1 VNLSTRSRLSVC
13 QFLILFSRDE
23 LVLLFGKYQPPTDA
37 LEDRWGSG
45 KSTIIAVRDTVLE
58 APASAVGEL
67 LQEIARTRSS
77 MRTSVSPR
85 YRFDER
91 WEDLERCLEL
101 DGYGLEKDEW
111 GRELNRFAPIEP
123 KIDGAAQ
130 AEDDLTRELHRSGLN
145 EKDEL
150 LRMLDNSADA
160 FRRGNF
166 NGCLGSARVALQ
178 SLATS
183 IAKSRQASH
192 PGSFDASKWGQV
204 VAYLRTSGLIT
215 QQQEVGITGVFSL
228 LSPGSHSPVGFTE
241 QEFARLGR
249 SLGVSLCYF
258 LVKTFNGP
266 SQ

>member
-13 QFLILFSRDE
+13 QFLALFNRDE
-23 LVLLFGKYQPPTDA
+23 LVLLFGKYQLQTDA
-37 LEDRWGSG
+37 LEDKWGLARSVV
-45 KSTIIAVRDTVLE
+45 IAIRDAILE
-58 APASAVGEL
+58 APALAVGEL

-77 MRTSVSPR
+77 MRTAITPR

-123 KIDGAAQ
+123 TIDGASQ
-130 AEDDLTRELHRSGLN
+130 AEDDLTKELRRSGLN
-145 EKDEL
+145 EKEEI
-150 LRMLDNSADA
+150 LRVLNNSADA
-160 FRRGNF
+160 FRRGDF

-178 SLATS
+178 TVGTS
-183 IAKSRQASH
+183 IAKFRQASH
-192 PGSFDASKWGQV
+192 PGSFDPSKWGQV
-204 VAYLRTSGLIT
+204 VQYLRTSGLIT
-215 QQQEVGITGVFSL
+215 HQQEVGIAGVFSF

-249 SLGVSLCYF
+249 SLAVSLCYF

-266 SQ
+266 AQ